1 MAEMQMQ
8 CLKKALKTCLENCAL
23 TSLAHCS
30 SAKLSTEQCASSD
43 DGGVIKTS
51 TKFHQGFWP
60 LCVFSATAFASL
72 FGGYITGLSSRQIQR
87 SKLHFD
93 GISIGFQ
100 RALFLSLE
108 LFSPFFH
115 DFDA

>member
-60 LCVFSATAFASL
+60 LCVCLVQQPLLPCLAGTLLAFPVVKFKGVSCISME
-72 FGGYITGLSSRQIQR
+72 FRSVFKELSS
-87 SKLHFD
+87 
-93 GISIGFQ
+93 
-100 RALFLSLE
+100 
-108 LFSPFFH
+108 
-115 DFDA
+115 